1 VLLSLVCL
9 INGFVASH
17 KILSNIF
24 ADNALVT
31 QSRLILLDSPL
42 IFFTALTALS
52 FSCFTNQQELGPTH
66 AFGGPWWFWL
76 VFTGLSLGATLSV
89 KWVGLF
95 TMAWVGSLTA
105 LQLWVLLGD
114 SKTVTPVRIL
124 NRDGLTIRANF

>member
-1 VLLSLVCL
+1 
-9 INGFVASH
+9 
-17 KILSNIF
+17 
-24 ADNALVT
+24 
-31 QSRLILLDSPL
+31 L

-52 FSCFTNQQELGPTH
+52 FSCFTNQQELGPSH

-114 SKTVTPVRIL
+114 SKTVTPVCISERKSV
-124 NRDGLTIRANF
+124 DVQS